1 MRFILCIV
9 ALSFSGPWVEA
20 QTAVLIGLHQTA
32 WDDET
37 GTTHP
42 PSYRTFLITFHGGN
56 AQLAADIPD
65 LVVPRKD
72 GFWRVG
78 SLRKG
83 EGCAGS
89 YQEFVYG
96 VPIRSVPKAVGEYH
110 PDTPGNGCEF
120 DEAIIEFV
128 NPELLS
134 VSYAQQFFA
143 SLETES
149 WHATYKLDDLDRPL
163 DITTVFG
170 SAAWLAQTTADA
182 LSKAG
187 NAEGLKDCSGVS
199 EPDSTN
205 WAIERSGGQHIVSD
219 SSWILV
225 SNYSAP
231 HVCNGGDRY
240 EIKFQIPKSV
250 TGTEYHASTLATLL
264 KSPAA
269 KKAGIYSNEAA
280 LLTPAGD
287 FLVVFN
293 EAAALNIFEVKQQTL
308 TAAPILA
315 VSPESNLVMI
325 QWALGKHVA
334 EWETE
339 LRRIASVPLQEPTV
353 AVGKPHE

>member
-1 MRFILCIV
+1 
-9 ALSFSGPWVEA
+9 
-20 QTAVLIGLHQTA
+20 
-32 WDDET
+32 
-37 GTTHP
+37 
-42 PSYRTFLITFHGGN
+42 
-56 AQLAADIPD
+56 
-65 LVVPRKD
+65 
-72 GFWRVG
+72 
-78 SLRKG
+78 
-83 EGCAGS
+83 
-89 YQEFVYG
+89 
-96 VPIRSVPKAVGEYH
+96 
-110 PDTPGNGCEF
+110 
-120 DEAIIEFV
+120 
-128 NPELLS
+128 
-134 VSYAQQFFA
+134 
-143 SLETES
+143 
-149 WHATYKLDDLDRPL
+149 
-163 DITTVFG
+163 VFG

-199 EPDSTN
+199 ATS

-240 EIKFQIPKSV
+240 EIKFQIPQSV

-269 KKAGIYSNEAA
+269 KKAGIYPNEAA